1 MINIIKNFEFW
12 TTNKY
17 SFCYRNQYTGE
28 VIDSVDAVSRLS
40 AAKFFAA
47 RKQLTL
53 KEFLKI
59 FIISK

>member
-1 MINIIKNFEFW
+1 
-12 TTNKY
+12 
-17 SFCYRNQYTGE
+17 

-47 RKQLTL
+47 RKKLTL

>member
-1 MINIIKNFEFW
+1 MINIIKNFEFCMSR
-12 TTNKY
+12 KY

-28 VIDSVDAVSRLS
+28 VIDSVDAVSRLA

-59 FIISK
+59 FTISK